1 MELFTQLFNQIT
13 PNMVLAGLVSYLYL
27 AVLSTIEQYLS
38 VRDNSGSV
46 LIKVFRTSI
55 YLVACIAGIGFIGT
69 KFGFEDPTLFVS
81 RFTIFYCIISIGI
94 RITSVINMRVSA
106 APFLAYV
113 YYPSLLIFWVIMSAV
128 TANAVNNLMQ
138 LRNCISQLG
147 NLHTFRRLPKW
158 YVGLLNKIYWVG
170 LNINH
175 NSNDHESINN
185 TYEYTRINH
194 ARSIGRPANLSETFE
209 AIMVTDVFADIAND
223 AKKQHKDL
231 ADKIDEAEKNYSEE
245 VLSRI
250 DQEVREKGYSETA
263 EQLGLKSYSREDR
276 EKILDDVTSDKKE

>member
-1 MELFTQLFNQIT
+1 MELFNQLFNQIT
-13 PNMVLAGLVSYLYL
+13 PNMVLAALVSYLYL
-27 AVLSTIEQYLS
+27 AVLSTIEQYLL

-46 LIKVFRTSI
+46 LIRVLRTSI

-128 TANAVNNLMQ
+128 TANTVNNLMQ
-138 LRNCISQLG
+138 LRSCISQLG

-158 YVGLLNKIYWVG
+158 YEGLLNKI
-170 LNINH
+170 
-175 NSNDHESINN
+175 
-185 TYEYTRINH
+185 
-194 ARSIGRPANLSETFE
+194 
-209 AIMVTDVFADIAND
+209 
-223 AKKQHKDL
+223 
-231 ADKIDEAEKNYSEE
+231 
-245 VLSRI
+245 
-250 DQEVREKGYSETA
+250 
-263 EQLGLKSYSREDR
+263 
-276 EKILDDVTSDKKE
+276 